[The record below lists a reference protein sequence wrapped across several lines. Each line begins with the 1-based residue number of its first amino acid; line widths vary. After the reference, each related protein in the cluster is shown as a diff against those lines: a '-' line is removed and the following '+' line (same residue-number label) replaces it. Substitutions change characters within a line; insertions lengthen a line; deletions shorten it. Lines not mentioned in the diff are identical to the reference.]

1 MILYQVVVLL
11 ILNLCSGVVQMVF
24 CVGIGSVGGV
34 RGVMWGSWGFG
45 WNYCRKWCFVCEL
58 VEVRGLVSCA

>member
-1 MILYQVVVLL
+1 MWELDQLV
-11 ILNLCSGVVQMVF
+11 
-24 CVGIGSVGGV
+24 GV

-58 VEVRGLVSCA
+58 VEGSGEWYLGIWVESLL